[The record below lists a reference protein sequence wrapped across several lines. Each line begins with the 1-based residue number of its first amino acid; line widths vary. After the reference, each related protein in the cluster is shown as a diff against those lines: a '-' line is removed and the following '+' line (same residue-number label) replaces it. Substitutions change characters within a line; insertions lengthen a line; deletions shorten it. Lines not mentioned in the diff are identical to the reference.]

1 MAFTE
6 TEETKLREIITAYDE
21 GQQVD
26 DLPAADTSTL
36 DKTVEVFD
44 NVTGTS
50 QQMGLREAVD
60 MANTPWCARKWKKG
74 NASSKA
80 AGWAGSLELLR
91 TLPSVLGL
99 GCYLVKNDH
108 SRTKLDPNNH
118 YLFANGA
125 PAKLDGSMGH
135 YQWGSGVPFYVS
147 LWEEGDYEYEAISL
161 YPIKG
166 HYCYRIPVFSGSASG
181 HAAMDRTNNILVSY
195 INDDAQYRGGN
206 NTSSWDE
213 TNRTLLGRC
222 VTNISTATAAAAA
235 HKNGSGWLAGSFRTS
250 AIIAILF
257 EIIFGERNV
266 QAAYNPEKDAD
277 GLYQGG
283 FGTGVTTFS
292 SWGTYNSY
300 NPFLHMSAGVELGD
314 NCGLSSVAVLNDDG
328 STAYT
333 ASVPCFF
340 GLKNFFGYIWRE
352 NEDEIAEANED
363 KTMNHW
369 LTPSIYGTYTY
380 GSTTGMVKTNGVA
393 PVGAGYIKARSMDS
407 LECYPTQ
414 TGGSETTYFADYLWN
429 SSGITSGLRAV
440 FRGATA
446 NNGGHAGVSTVIVN
460 AAPSGA
466 DADVGVPLCEFAE
479 EWPVEPEYYAAA

>member
-6 TEETKLREIITAYDE
+6 SEEAKLREIITAYDD

-26 DLPAADTSTL
+26 DLPLADTSTS
-36 DKTVEVFD
+36 DKSVEVFD
-44 NVTGTS
+44 TTSGES

-60 MANTPWCARKWKKG
+60 MANAPWCARKWKKG
-74 NASSKA
+74 DAATKA

-91 TLPSVLGL
+91 TLPDALGL
-99 GCYLVKNDH
+99 GCYLVQNDH
-108 SRTKLDPNNH
+108 TRRKLDPTNH
-118 YLFANGA
+118 YRFATGE

-135 YQWGSGVPFYVS
+135 YQWGSGKKCYVAF
-147 LWEEGDYEYEAISL
+147 WEEGGYEYEAISL

-166 HYCYRIPVFSGSASG
+166 HYCYYIPVFSISATG
-181 HAAMDRTNNILVSY
+181 LAAMDRTNSTLVSY

-222 VTNISTATAAAAA
+222 VTNITTAAAATAA

-283 FGTGVTTFS
+283 FGTDVTIFKSWS
-292 SWGTYNSY
+292 SYNSS

-314 NCGLSSVAVLNDDG
+314 SCGISTVTVLNDDG
-328 STAYT
+328 TTAYT
-333 ASVPCFF
+333 ASVPCLF

-352 NEDEIAEANED
+352 NEDELGEANSD

-369 LTPSIYGTYTY
+369 VTPSVYGTYTY
-380 GSTTGMVKTNGVA
+380 GSTTGMVKKGTA
-393 PVGAGYIKARSMDS
+393 PARYGYMKSRSMDGM
-407 LECYPTQ
+407 ECYPTEL
-414 TGGSETTYFADYLWN
+414 GGTETTYYGDYLWN
-429 SSGITSGLRAV
+429 ISGITSGLRAV
-440 FRGATA
+440 SRGAGTYH
-446 NNGGHAGVSTVIVN
+446 GGNAGVSTVDVTD
-460 AAPSGA
+460 APSHA
-466 DADVGVPLCEFAE
+466 DAGIGVPLCEFAE
-479 EWPVEPEYYAAA
+479 EWPVEPTYYAAA